1 MDVVLGHT
9 ARRSGCE
16 VRPVT
21 PEEHQDTCLEIGRLA
36 QAVKTLTVEVNLLRT
51 KMESIESQ
59 VNRGK
64 GMVMGMF
71 LAAGGIGAAI
81 STVFHKLF
89 GGNP

>member
-1 MDVVLGHT
+1 MT
-9 ARRSGCE
+9 
-16 VRPVT
+16 PVT
-21 PEEHQDTCLEIGRLA
+21 PQEHQDTCLETGRLA
-36 QAVKTLTVEVNLLRT
+36 QAVETLTMEVNLLRT